1 MPATG
6 YHFHAQVISRKSGQS
21 AIAAVAYR
29 AGDRFH
35 DDRTGALKDYS
46 RKRGVEFVFHAAP
59 KAAPEW
65 AKDIET
71 AWNMKELA
79 EDKSTCRATAQLAR
93 DYNMTFPHQLTDEQ
107 REWML
112 KDFVREEFTRKNLL
126 STAVIHAPP
135 SHGDQRNYHAHVMVC
150 DRTMDADGFSK
161 TKDRHWTTRAEQKA
175 YEAEALERMK
185 AKWAEL
191 GARQLE
197 RAGLALEAERWR
209 HGHKSLE
216 EQRAAALA
224 RGDLEFAKECEREAT
239 IHLGPHVAAMERKGI
254 RTGRGDQNRVV
265 AERNRALAVARAALV
280 ETARE
285 IALEQARAWEP
296 EKSRLPG
303 RFKKADPREA
313 DLDERK
319 RAARLAATLYDEGG
333 MASQQRDA
341 LRDHAERQRRAEQKW
356 REQKTL
362 QAERQP
368 EPEQSVPEIDPEAA
382 KAKALVLAAAIRE
395 GSGTGPRTH
404 AVEKTL
410 QRSADAGRP
419 LDTEQAAALR
429 HATENGFAI
438 LQGRAGT
445 GKSFTLNAIRET
457 YEREGFEI
465 IGLAPTHAAAHE
477 LREAGFAEARTLHS
491 FLYAE
496 QRRVE
501 QGRPG
506 PEPGSRVLIVDE
518 AGMVSDRHLIAIMET
533 AAAHGARVVLAGDD
547 RQLKSI
553 EQGGLFGALA
563 ADRAAELTTV
573 YRQRDDWQK
582 TATRAFAQGDTAAG
596 LEAYHERGFIH
607 YADGDRAQAAAELV
621 EQWVSDRDGG
631 RAGTRFVFS
640 VTNADTHAIN
650 ALIQAEQI
658 KAGLVTNTHAYTVAD
673 GREICI
679 GEGDR
684 VQFRGNDKAN
694 GIFNGALATVE
705 RIDAEAPHRL
715 NVRLDNGEAKT
726 IDTTDYRDIQL
737 GYAGTVYRG
746 QGKTLDRSYV
756 LFSPYMDG
764 RAAYVAATRARE
776 ETHIYA
782 ATADLEARPYCGH
795 IRAEGVVMP
804 ETDFEK
810 LIAVIE
816 SRAVYNERRPQQ
828 QRKRE
833 EEARANQSRRE
844 EERRKHDSGAA
855 VETQRQDQE
864 TTENRQR
871 RPEKPARARKR
882 ASERER
888 RRSPRS
894 RDRGGGPGRGGGGR
908 GRER

>member
-1 MPATG
+1 MHFSEVPCGSPPANEAPPKGGAKGRRPACHPASQAAANYRNPYPMPVTG
-6 YHFHAQVISRKSGQS
+6 YHYHAKVISRKSGQS

-29 AGDRFH
+29 TGDRFR

-59 KAAPEW
+59 QAAPEW
-65 AKDIET
+65 ARDIET

-93 DYNMTFPHQLTDEQ
+93 DYNMTFPHQLDAEQ

-135 SHGDQRNYHAHVMVC
+135 PHGDQRNYHAHVMVC
-150 DRTMDADGFSK
+150 DRTLDADGFST

-185 AKWAEL
+185 AKWAAL

-197 RAGLALEAERWR
+197 RAGFALEAERWR

-224 RGDLEFAKECEREAT
+224 RGDLAFAKECAREAT
-239 IHLGPHVAAMERKGI
+239 LHHGPHVAAMERKGI
-254 RTGRGDQNRVV
+254 RTDRGDQNRVV
-265 AERNRALAVARAALV
+265 AERNRALAEARAALA
-280 ETARE
+280 ETTRD
-285 IALEQARAWEP
+285 IALEQA
-296 EKSRLPG
+296 
-303 RFKKADPREA
+303 
-313 DLDERK
+313 
-319 RAARLAATLYDEGG
+319 RAARLAATLYDAGG

-341 LRDHAERQRRAEQKW
+341 LRDHAERQRRAEQK
-356 REQKTL
+356 TL

-368 EPEQSVPEIDPEAA
+368 GPEPSVPEIDPAAA
-382 KAKALVLAAAIRE
+382 KAKALALAEAIRA
-395 GSGTGPRTH
+395 GSGTGLPIQ

-410 QRSADAGRP
+410 QRSASAGRP
-419 LDTEQAAALR
+419 LDSEQAAALR

-457 YEREGFEI
+457 YAREGFEV

-496 QRRVE
+496 QRRAE
-501 QGRPG
+501 QGRPAPAG
-506 PEPGSRVLIVDE
+506 PRVLIVDE
-518 AGMVSDRHLIAIMET
+518 AGMVSDRHLLAIMET
-533 AAAHGARVVLAGDD
+533 AAARRARVVLAGDD

-553 EQGGLFGALA
+553 EKGGLFADLA

-573 YRQRDDWQK
+573 YRQRGAWQK
-582 TATRAFAQGDTAAG
+582 AATRAFAQGDTAAG
-596 LEAYHERGFIH
+596 LEAYHARGFIH
-607 YADGDRAQAAAELV
+607 YTEGDRPQAAAELV
-621 EQWVSDRDGG
+621 KQWVADRDAG

-658 KAGLVTNTHAYTVAD
+658 KAGVVKDARPYTIAD
-673 GREICI
+673 GREIRI

-694 GIFNGALATVE
+694 GIFNGMLATVE
-705 RIDAEAPHRL
+705 KIDSEAPSRL
-715 NVRLDNGEAKT
+715 NVRLDNGEAKS
-726 IDTTDYRDIQL
+726 IDTTAYRDIQL

-746 QGKTLDRSYV
+746 QGKTLDRAYI

-776 ETHIYA
+776 ETHLYA
-782 ATADLEARPYCGH
+782 ATADLEARPDRGSG
-795 IRAEGVVMP
+795 RAEGVAMP
-804 ETDFEK
+804 ETPFDK
-810 LIAVIE
+810 LVALIE
-816 SRAVYNERRPQQ
+816 DRTRANEPGPPQRRE
-828 QRKRE
+828 RE
-833 EEARANQSRRE
+833 EEEGGKR
-844 EERRKHDSGAA
+844 DPGAA
-855 VETQRQDQE
+855 VAAQPPG
-864 TTENRQR
+864 
-871 RPEKPARARKR
+871 PEMTDG
-882 ASERER
+882 ERER
-888 RRSPRS
+888 QEKIARFAERMRESERQQLL
-894 RDRGGGPGRGGGGR
+894 RDYGD
-908 GRER
+908 RERTRER